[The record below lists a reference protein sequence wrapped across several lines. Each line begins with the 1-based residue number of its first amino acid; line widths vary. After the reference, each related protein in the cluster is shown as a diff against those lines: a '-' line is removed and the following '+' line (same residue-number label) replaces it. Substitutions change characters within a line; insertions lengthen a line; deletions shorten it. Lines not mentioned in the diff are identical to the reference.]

1 MSGNASF
8 RSFHVKAGIVVLLAM
23 LLAACGPS
31 EETAGQSTSAGPKSL
46 IYSWMSDPNKEV
58 PNFLAVIDADSASP
72 TYGTILKTVAAG
84 EVRGNA
90 HHSNFTLPYSGM
102 LFTNDFFGD
111 GTYIFDTADP
121 INPVLASSFRH
132 IGDYTFAHTFAEL
145 PNGNMLATFQTKGM
159 DNKIPGGLVELTTT
173 GEPVQTGSADPG
185 DAGIFMRPYSL
196 VLLPHLDRVVTT
208 NADMK
213 EGGVGRHIQIWRL
226 SDLALLHTIPMG
238 APEGARP
245 GIAGDPFEIRLLEDH
260 DTVIINTV
268 FCGLYTLTDVGSDT
282 PRLRLVH
289 DFDAELC
296 FIPVRIGQYWVQS
309 VVRAVAMTGGVDIM
323 TGDGALEVLDLS
335 DPTSPVVVDHLE
347 MAEGMVPH
355 WLSPDQAGERIVVL
369 GFGPQL
375 INRVMLVNFDSE
387 TGKLEI
393 DEAFGGGNEA
403 GPGLIT
409 AIIDRPGGERG
420 PAVPHGSVFWP
431 SADPSWKN

>member
-1 MSGNASF
+1 MSGNTSF
-8 RSFHVKAGIVVLLAM
+8 TSFHVKAGIVVLLAM

-84 EVRGNA
+84 EVRGHA

-111 GTYIFDTADP
+111 GTYIFDTA
-121 INPVLASSFRH
+121 
-132 IGDYTFAHTFAEL
+132 
-145 PNGNMLATFQTKGM
+145 
-159 DNKIPGGLVELTTT
+159 
-173 GEPVQTGSADPG
+173 
-185 DAGIFMRPYSL
+185 
-196 VLLPHLDRVVTT
+196 
-208 NADMK
+208 
-213 EGGVGRHIQIWRL
+213 
-226 SDLALLHTIPMG
+226 
-238 APEGARP
+238 
-245 GIAGDPFEIRLLEDH
+245 
-260 DTVIINTV
+260 
-268 FCGLYTLTDVGSDT
+268 
-282 PRLRLVH
+282 
-289 DFDAELC
+289 
-296 FIPVRIGQYWVQS
+296 
-309 VVRAVAMTGGVDIM
+309 
-323 TGDGALEVLDLS
+323 
-335 DPTSPVVVDHLE
+335 
-347 MAEGMVPH
+347 MVPH

-409 AIIDRPGGERG
+409 ANLDRPGGERG
-420 PAVPHGSVFWP
+420 PAIPHGSVFWP